1 MLSHVTLK
9 LLDTISLAWSRN
21 NDDTL
26 IYVRNNFFICIS
38 LFVVKVVNITKIDK
52 DWTFFST

>member
-9 LLDTISLAWSRN
+9 LLDTVSLDWSRN
-21 NDDTL
+21 NGDPL
-26 IYVRNNFFICIS
+26 KCVRNYFFKCIS
-38 LFVVKVVNITKIDK
+38 LFVVKVGNIIKIDK

>member
-9 LLDTISLAWSRN
+9 LLDTVSLDWSRN
-21 NDDTL
+21 NDDPL
-26 IYVRNNFFICIS
+26 ICVRNNFFICIS
-38 LFVVKVVNITKIDK
+38 LFVVKIGNITKIDK